1 MQRFYKSQEHRNYTK
16 ALNKIIPTKIEALS
30 SWLITS
36 RPVIVNYAFPR
47 GIDYASISM
56 LQLGTTSFWL
66 LDYVSFHGIYLIPLI
81 MMMSFGYF
89 IRLIYYLLF
98 TMTRNHPQ
106 IELPPRIVTSN
117 SKVALVLDRD
127 YENSE
132 EPRKRPALTKTG
144 IKRISLS
151 FFKSKNI
158 SNEKLS
164 RILSLSHILL
174 LQMDN
179 YSEMQ
184 IKVFSRELLKI
195 YIEIALDDD
204 DGGLFKLRKTIINS
218 FSKTFDSTADDEFF
232 QRMQF
237 LF

>member
-1 MQRFYKSQEHRNYTK
+1 
-16 ALNKIIPTKIEALS
+16 
-30 SWLITS
+30 
-36 RPVIVNYAFPR
+36 
-47 GIDYASISM
+47 M

-144 IKRISLS
+144 SESEYDKAMRMSL
-151 FFKSKNI
+151 
-158 SNEKLS
+158 
-164 RILSLSHILL
+164 
-174 LQMDN
+174 
-179 YSEMQ
+179 
-184 IKVFSRELLKI
+184 
-195 YIEIALDDD
+195 
-204 DGGLFKLRKTIINS
+204 G
-218 FSKTFDSTADDEFF
+218 
-232 QRMQF
+232 
-237 LF
+237 